1 MKVPFLL
8 ILLFIPSEAFITYV
22 KNKNNDVLSLFSS
35 TKSNDYKQN
44 EEVMS
49 YRETTETA
57 KPMRSE
63 TQKLKLEVEQFAVKT
78 DFALSSPAEYE
89 NSKFQCDDNVYFWR
103 DYNREGLYETED
115 FIKEINDVSN
125 RFLRKG
131 GEAVNYWIRHS
142 LRTGYF
148 STNAVLGVLTSQF
161 LERIRSQEVHENSF
175 TGNLATSATLTRLVA
190 EALLAYEQD
199 YDRIVSGKFKLPY
212 DMYSRNR
219 QNSPFFI
226 TRQTARFINEAVGTV
241 ARRNRGSEEDKRI
254 WISNVK
260 SKIYPDYYKTAF
272 HYQTNGWMSPDS
284 ANVYETSTETLFLGR
299 QDAMQ
304 RTAMVP
310 LVQFAN
316 EFHESS
322 DSGRPIRVL
331 EVGCGTGRFMTF
343 ARDNLPLNT
352 DFTAVD
358 LSPFYLNNARENDQ
372 NWISIRQR
380 IEAESRNEEI
390 KIAPATFVQA
400 KGEDL
405 PFEDEEFDAV
415 VCMFMYHEIPR
426 DIRAQVSS
434 EMARVTKKGGK
445 VILTDSIQLGDR
457 PGTDNVIG
465 NFEKMNEPY
474 YKDYI
479 EDFLPEHFEKVGL
492 ECDTKTSCSS
502 TKTLAFDK
510 PSESSTSSALNLGTT
525 LHP

>member
-8 ILLFIPSEAFITYV
+8 ILFSPSEAFTASMT
-22 KNKNNDVLSLFSS
+22 NRHDDVLSLFSS
-35 TKSNDYKQN
+35 TKSIEDKQDAEELMPYK
-44 EEVMS
+44 
-49 YRETTETA
+49 ETIENV
-57 KPMRSE
+57 KPICSA
-63 TQKLKLEVEQFAVKT
+63 TQKLKLEIEQFSVIT
-78 DFALSSPAEYE
+78 DCTFSSPAEYE
-89 NSKFQCDDNVYFWR
+89 NDRFQCDDNVYFWR
-103 DYNREGLYETED
+103 DYNREGLYETQD
-115 FIKEINDVSN
+115 YMKEINNVSN
-125 RFLRKG
+125 RFLRRG
-131 GEAVNYWIRHS
+131 GGALNYWIRHNI
-142 LRTGYF
+142 RTGYF
-148 STNAVLGVLTSQF
+148 FTNAALGVLSSQV
-161 LERIRSQEVHENSF
+161 LERIRSKEVSENSF
-175 TGNLATSATLTRLVA
+175 TGNLATSATLTRLTA
-190 EALLAYEQD
+190 ETLLAYEQD
-199 YDRIVSGKFKLPY
+199 YDRIVSGKFKLPF
-212 DMYSRNR
+212 DMYTRNR

-254 WISNVK
+254 WISNGK

-304 RTAMVP
+304 RTALAP

-316 EFHESS
+316 KFHESS

-352 DFTAVD
+352 DFTAID

-372 NWISIRQR
+372 NWISIRQQ
-380 IEAESRNEEI
+380 IEGASRNEEI
-390 KIAPATFVQA
+390 KIAPATFVHA

-405 PFEDEEFDAV
+405 PFDDEEFDAV

-479 EDFLPEHFEKVGL
+479 EDFLPEHFERVGL

-510 PSESSTSSALNLGTT
+510 PFGSSKSSTLNLGTT